1 MHCLDASK
9 RAIVVGIPG
18 GGNTTVITR
27 AAEVLNKNGVSA
39 KVVVFGTL
47 MFEEAVK
54 KGVKHR
60 DELRKMPVEE
70 QRKLQ
75 DLTAM
80 RIASMTDQVIMVDTH
95 LFISTREGYYPGLPI
110 HLLDIMKPTNFIMI
124 AAAPKEILNR
134 RLEDKTRDRDIANED
149 DIQHDLEIAQVMVAS
164 CSILTG
170 APFTIVMNNNGKLDE
185 AANQIVNV
193 LGDKKWLIQ

>member
-1 MHCLDASK
+1 VHCLDASK
-9 RAIVVGIPG
+9 RAIVVGISG
-18 GGNTTVITR
+18 VGKTTVITK
-27 AAEVLNKNGVSA
+27 AAEALNKNGVSA

-54 KGVKHR
+54 NGLKHR

-75 DLTAM
+75 DQTAQ
-80 RIASMTDQVIMVDTH
+80 RIANMKDQVIMIDTH

-110 HLLDIMKPTNFIMI
+110 HLLNIMKPTNFIMI
-124 AAAPKEILNR
+124 GAAPKEILKR
-134 RLEDKTRDRDIANED
+134 RLEDKTRERDIINED
-149 DIQHDLEIAQVMVAS
+149 DIQHELEIAQVMVAS

-170 APFTIVMNNNGKLDE
+170 APFTIVMNSDGKLDE
-185 AANQIVNV
+185 ATAQIVNV